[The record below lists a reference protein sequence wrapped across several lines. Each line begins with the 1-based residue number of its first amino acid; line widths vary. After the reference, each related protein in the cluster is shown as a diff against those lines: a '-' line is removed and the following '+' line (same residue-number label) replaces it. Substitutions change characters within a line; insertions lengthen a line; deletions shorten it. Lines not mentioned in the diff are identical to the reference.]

1 MGHDVGHSCYMQYRG
16 EGLKQYVIHVK
27 MNIYAKWACLLC
39 FTFVNEILFKNVIV
53 FSETRPFA
61 FNFFY

>member
-1 MGHDVGHSCYMQYRG
+1 MGHDVGQLLFYAISRRRVETACNTCENEYFC
-16 EGLKQYVIHVK
+16 K
-27 MNIYAKWACLLC
+27 MACLLY

-53 FSETRPFA
+53 FSETMPFT